1 MTASRNTVR
10 IVRGLRLIS
19 THPGFWTLESNPQAL
34 FQKMLGSAT
43 LGPRNGRYSVERW
56 LYPGWRSGDATA
68 MSLDAAVKRYL
79 AIAGMPKL

>member
-1 MTASRNTVR
+1 MSTRKTIR

-19 THPGFWTLESNPQAL
+19 TYPGFWALESNPKVL
-34 FQKMLGSAT
+34 FQRMLGNAT
-43 LGPRNGRYSVERW
+43 LGPRNARYSVERW

-79 AIAGMPKL
+79 AIHGLPKAS